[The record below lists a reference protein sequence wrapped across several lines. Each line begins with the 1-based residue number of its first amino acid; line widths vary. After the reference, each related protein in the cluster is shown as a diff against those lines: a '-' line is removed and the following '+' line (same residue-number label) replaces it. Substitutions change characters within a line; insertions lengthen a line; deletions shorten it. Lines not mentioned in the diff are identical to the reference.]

1 MRREWCLIAALA
13 PLSALVVGCAPTGPT
28 PLAIDQLRSPRPWE
42 GKRLRITAGRV
53 ERLYQDHVVVID
65 PGQGAERVDLICYF
79 DPSHRAALEKA
90 LRGQEVTVTGR
101 VAGPFD
107 MWAFPTVRLEDCEI
121 VLGDPPDPSQEPVL
135 ASRGRGQV
143 DADRDI
149 KAGKLRLRFRHGRGK
164 FDPPAWFA
172 KYRQLLAEQ
181 CRVEVDGKPEAG
193 PIHGLHPDDREYN
206 EVMTVEIEKR
216 HGAGIVERL
225 RKQAGG

>member
-1 MRREWCLIAALA
+1 MRCHGCLILALA
-13 PLSALVVGCAPTGPT
+13 VGCAPAGPT
-28 PLAIDQLRSPRPWE
+28 PLAIDQLGSPRQWE
-42 GKRLRITAGRV
+42 GKRLHISGGRV
-53 ERLYQDHVVVID
+53 ERVYPDYVLVTD
-65 PGQGAERVDLICYF
+65 PGQGADRVDLLCYF
-79 DPSHRAALEKA
+79 SPASRAALEKA

-107 MWAFPTVRLEDCEI
+107 LWALPTVRLEDCEV
-121 VLGDPPDPSQEPVL
+121 VLGDPPDPSREPVL

-143 DADRDI
+143 EADQDL
-149 KAGKLRLRFRHGRGK
+149 KAGKLKLRFRHGRGK

-181 CRVEVDGKPEAG
+181 CRVEVDTKPEAG

-206 EVMTVEIEKR
+206 EVMIAEIEKR